1 MYSKASIISPIE
13 RAVSLLISVAL
24 PLSVVIGLVLLLQI
38 THDRGQEYEQL
49 TSFDLPSVPSPEPK
63 RSEQAKQ
70 KSVPKETKPKDKAAP
85 AKPRAAQPTR
95 VTPIVQPVTSTIP
108 LRPSERVTA
117 PAVPL
122 PRQSSSNLGQSSE
135 IRAQRALGN
144 NDSAARFQEASA
156 SNNSPP
162 SRVRDTYGQRVYR
175 EIKQGQR
182 YERVLAR
189 DGLTGTVVLEFQI
202 DARGQLRS
210 ERIGRSSGNAIID
223 QLSLQQLRAT
233 APFARPP
240 GGSMRSFSI
249 PLTYRPK
256 V

>member
-1 MYSKASIISPIE
+1 MYSEASIISPVE
-13 RAVSLLISVAL
+13 RAVSLSISVAL
-24 PLSVVIGLVLLLQI
+24 PLSVVIGLALLIQT
-38 THDRGQEYEQL
+38 THDGGQEYGRL
-49 TSFDLPSVPSPEPK
+49 TSIDLPSAPAPEPK

-70 KSVPKETKPKDKAAP
+70 KSAPKETKQNAKTAP
-85 AKPRAAQPTR
+85 AKPRVAQPMR

-108 LRPSERVTA
+108 VRPSERMTA

-122 PRQSSSNLGQSSE
+122 SRQSSSNLGQSSE
-135 IRAQRALGN
+135 IRVQRASGS
-144 NDSAARFQEASA
+144 NDSTARFQKTSA
-156 SNNSPP
+156 SNNGQP
-162 SRVRDTYGQRVYR
+162 SRFRDTYGQRVYR
-175 EIKQGQR
+175 EIKQGQS

-189 DGLTGTVVLEFQI
+189 DGVTGTVVLEFQI

-223 QLSLQQLRAT
+223 QLALQQLRAT

-240 GGSMRSFSI
+240 GGRMRSFSI

-256 V
+256 E